1 MIASAVLTFPVA
13 DTAWCAEGDII
24 EINGFMSG
32 YYASG
37 NRKLDNEH
45 SLFGTNDALQVKV
58 KPDPKLSLY
67 IDGRYFSNN
76 PDSQNNL
83 REAYINWN
91 LDNFSLRAGKQ
102 VIAWGRADKFN
113 PTDVI
118 TPRNYEI
125 LSSDDDDQRFG
136 AIGVVAKFF
145 LLPELS
151 LETVALPTFR
161 SSRVP
166 SGILPEQINTSR
178 EHEDFS
184 LDNTQWG
191 IKADKSGGQWDL
203 SVSYYKG
210 FSTLPMITLGNG
222 FDLVLRN
229 PKMQM
234 FGMDFATIV
243 KQWGIRGEAAY
254 VRLSDL
260 GAIPQTSPKSYF
272 YGVLGIEHS
281 LSESITFNVQWLHRY
296 VFDFYNS
303 NDINPQLTPIAKGN
317 ALIHNQFDRH
327 QDGAAVRISGK
338 WLNDT
343 LKAEIAGAFLF
354 NHSDYVIR
362 PKLQYAI
369 SDRWKATLLAD
380 IYRGPED
387 GFFGGFRKNSLA
399 YLEIRYEFG
408 PFSR

>member
-1 MIASAVLTFPVA
+1 VLALNVA
-13 DTAWCAEGDII
+13 DYAWCAEGDII
-24 EINGFMSG
+24 EINGFLSG

-58 KPDPKLSLY
+58 KPDSKLTLY

-76 PDSQNNL
+76 PGSQNNL

-91 LDNFSLRAGKQ
+91 LDSFSLRAGKQ

-136 AIGVVAKFF
+136 AIGLLGKFF
-145 LLPELS
+145 VLSELS
-151 LETVALPTFR
+151 LEIVVLPTFR
-161 SSRVP
+161 SSKVP
-166 SGILPEQINTSR
+166 SGLLPPQINTSR

-184 LDNTQWG
+184 LGNTQCG
-191 IKADKSGGQWDL
+191 IKVDKSGGQWDL

-210 FSTLPMITLGNG
+210 FSTLPMITSGNG

-234 FGMDFATIV
+234 FGMDFATTV

-254 VRLSDL
+254 VELDSPKDIPQIYPHSYLYLVL
-260 GAIPQTSPKSYF
+260 GAERNI
-272 YGVLGIEHS
+272 VES
-281 LSESITFNVQWLHRY
+281 LTLNIQWLHRHIY
-296 VFDFYNS
+296 KFHDPETVTGQ
-303 NDINPQLTPIAKGN
+303 PGQIAKGN
-317 ALIHNQFDRH
+317 ALIHNQFDKQ
-327 QDGAAVRISGK
+327 QDGVTVRISGK

-343 LKAEIAGAFLF
+343 LQAEVVGALLF
-354 NHSDYVIR
+354 NRHDYVIR
-362 PKLQYAI
+362 PKVQYTF
-369 SDRWKATLLAD
+369 SDHWKATFLVDL
-380 IYRGPED
+380 YRGPED
-387 GFFGGFRKNSLA
+387 SFFGGFRKNSLTFVELS
-399 YLEIRYEFG
+399 YQF
-408 PFSR
+408 

>member
-1 MIASAVLTFPVA
+1 M
-13 DTAWCAEGDII
+13 

-45 SLFGTNDALQVKV
+45 SLFETNDGLQVKV

-91 LDNFSLRAGKQ
+91 LDNFSLQAGKQ

-136 AIGVVAKFF
+136 VIGLLGKFF
-145 LLPELS
+145 VLSELS
-151 LETVALPTFR
+151 LEIVVLPTFR

-166 SGILPEQINTSR
+166 SGILPDQINMSR

-203 SVSYYKG
+203 SASYYKG
-210 FSTLPMITLGNG
+210 FSTLPIITSDNG
-222 FDLVLRN
+222 FDLLVLRN
-229 PKMQM
+229 PEMQM

-260 GAIPQTSPKSYF
+260 GIIRQTSPQSYF
-272 YGVLGIEHS
+272 YGVLGVERN
-281 LSESITFNVQWLHRY
+281 LNESITLNVQWLHRD
-296 VFDFYNS
+296 VSHFHDTG
-303 NDINPQLTPIAKGN
+303 DIGPPLDSIATGN
-317 ALIHNQFDRH
+317 ALIYNQFDRQ
-327 QDGAAVRISGK
+327 QDGAAVHISGK

-343 LKAEIAGAFLF
+343 LTAEIAGAFLF

-362 PKLQYAI
+362 PKVQYAI

-380 IYRGPED
+380 IYRGQED
-387 GFFGGFRKNSLA
+387 SFFGGFRKNSLA
-399 YLEIRYEFG
+399 YLEIRYEVG